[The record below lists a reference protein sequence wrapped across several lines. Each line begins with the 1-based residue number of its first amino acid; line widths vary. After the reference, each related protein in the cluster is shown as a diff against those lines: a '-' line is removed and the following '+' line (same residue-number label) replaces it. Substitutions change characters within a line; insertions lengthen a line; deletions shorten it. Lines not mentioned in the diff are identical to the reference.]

1 MTTVTGIEKHYHPRK
16 QRVEVD
22 DGWVWNDRLK
32 ESIERLNSCSSDD
45 HKRSKVAKTRG
56 VLRWT
61 RKESKLNQ

>member
-45 HKRSKVAKTRG
+45 HKKGKSREQEVSYDG
-56 VLRWT
+56 Q
-61 RKESKLNQ
+61 RKKAN